1 MGELMVFEVEIHPRV
16 SKAVNKLPKAHYSKF
31 CELLEILKIKAVPA
45 EIFDVVKLKGTG
57 KLDLYRIRF
66 GDFRVIY
73 VVDWE
78 NGVIKIHRLERRG
91 KAYK

>member
-1 MGELMVFEVEIHPRV
+1 MTFEVMIKKDVKKKLLE
-16 SKAVNKLPKAHYSKF
+16 LPKAHYSKF
-31 CELLEILKIKAVPA
+31 YELLEILKIEAVPR

-57 KLDLYRIRF
+57 ELDLYRIRL

-73 VVDWE
+73 AVDWRK
-78 NGVIKIHRLERRG
+78 GIIKILRLERRG